1 MAAVLVCT
9 HALDVDLE
17 LGGTIL
23 GRNGVERHVTGKPDQ
38 ARVMLTALRPAL
50 VVVDRDLPWA
60 DRFIAAVRESPE
72 TRALSIAVVAKG
84 DFDPAEITLLEAGA
98 NAILRLPP
106 GPEWDE
112 RLPKLMTVP
121 VRKETRFSVSFRVDR
136 ITAGGHTESALALN
150 LSTSGILLES
160 PAHLAIAD
168 PVHLRFQL
176 PDGGEVEARGRVVRM
191 AGGDRYGVEFQDME
205 PAHREK
211 VRGFIATL
219 A

>member
-23 GRNGVERHVTGKPDQ
+23 GRTGVERHVTGKPDQ

-60 DRFIAAVRESPE
+60 GRFIAAVRDSPE
-72 TRALSIAVVAKG
+72 TRGLSVAVVAKG
-84 DFDPAEITLLEAGA
+84 DFDPAEIALLEAGA

-112 RLPKLMTVP
+112 RVPKLMQVP
-121 VRKETRFSVSFRVDR
+121 VRKETRFSVSFHVDR
-136 ITAGGHTESALALN
+136 ITAGGHTEAALALN
-150 LSTSGILLES
+150 LSTSGILIET
-160 PAHLAIAD
+160 PAHLAVAD
-168 PVHLRFQL
+168 PVHLHFTL
-176 PDGGEVEARGRVVRM
+176 PDGSDVDARGRVVRI
-191 AGGDRYGVEFQDME
+191 AGSDRYGVEFQDMD
-205 PAHREK
+205 PAEREK
-211 VRGFIATL
+211 VRGFVATL